1 MSTLEFSAFVADSFQ
16 TAAMAIHLAT
26 CKQCGLTATC
36 ITSGDRVV
44 TSFSTEQAALMCSE
58 GRFSES
64 EALENVVHCAAVEE
78 ALNKPDGVR
87 ALAR

>member
-1 MSTLEFSAFVADSFQ
+1 M
-16 TAAMAIHLAT
+16 
-26 CKQCGLTATC
+26 
-36 ITSGDRVV
+36 V